1 MKKIVYFIL
10 IFFTIFLSSCK
21 GEVIVTEMI
30 ANYDYGNISYNK
42 ITMLYNGCEKF
53 FDEKD
58 YDIDMLL
65 AGDILKISHTG
76 SMQIAL
82 SYPGKVNISN
92 GKIKNIELIEA
103 LKFSFTINQV
113 PGEDE
118 NYRQV
123 VSDDTSL
130 NFIDIP
136 SYVITSLDGSYKNI
150 SNISHGSRVIGTV
163 CVNDKVNDNTFKVT
177 ALYLENIIKAQ

>member
-10 IFFTIFLSSCK
+10 IVFTIFLSSCK

-30 ANYDYGNISYNK
+30 ANYDYGNISFNK
-42 ITMLYNGCEKF
+42 ITMLFNGCEKF

-82 SYPGKVNISN
+82 SYPGKVNIVME
-92 GKIKNIELIEA
+92 K
-103 LKFSFTINQV
+103 
-113 PGEDE
+113 
-118 NYRQV
+118 
-123 VSDDTSL
+123 
-130 NFIDIP
+130 
-136 SYVITSLDGSYKNI
+136 
-150 SNISHGSRVIGTV
+150 
-163 CVNDKVNDNTFKVT
+163 
-177 ALYLENIIKAQ
+177 